1 MPSASVFRRFIDRLR
16 VGSRAHLALEIG
28 ERGARL
34 LLVRRAGDGIQIE
47 RKLSADLRADGLVSP
62 GEMAARLRS
71 LLAELPESATATLVL
86 PAGRT
91 HSQLMALRAGESR
104 AAADLA
110 RIVGGRQ
117 FEAVPSVFDAR
128 PLRATE
134 RHAHPLWVSIAREAD
149 VELHLLRCGLPAER
163 VAGVVGADAALAAA
177 FATLPERPPVAV
189 LVELGA
195 TAGLLVVVE
204 NDQPVFAA
212 DLDWGMDQVVS
223 ALASDLGCTVA
234 AAETILARDGA
245 EILGTAS
252 APRVTAVLGG
262 LKQAVE
268 SLLQDYAREA
278 AQPASI
284 LLAAPRWISGEGLDA
299 GHAHELF
306 ARALAG
312 PVESARA
319 WPVVPVSGGA
329 GGELGL
335 GGGVLAYGS
344 AAIALGLVAAP
355 PNLAPPAARAVRR
368 AEAWTAALQGAGLAL
383 AAAGLIVAAFTLHA
397 RAGDLSARTAE
408 VEALRAARAGVPEL
422 LAARGEREQAYVEA
436 LPALYFQ
443 KRTRDFIAGTR
454 LLREQRSDGNF
465 WFALVTDTETYQAG
479 SLPQGSP
486 SAAPET
492 QLLAGFLARPS
503 GLVVELS
510 FRPGG
515 EDPLAQVG
523 AVIADLR
530 ATGNFSRVDILPS
543 RSRQTALADRA
554 VFAADGADF
563 ALQLDAA
570 PFDGAVPASALP
582 PAPGG
587 LFGASP

>member
-1 MPSASVFRRFIDRLR
+1 MPSDSAIRRLLDRLR
-16 VGSRAHLALEIG
+16 VGARAHLALEIG

-34 LLVRRAGDGIQIE
+34 LLVRRAGDTIKVE
-47 RKLSADLRADGLVSP
+47 RKLVADLRADGLVSP
-62 GEMAARLRS
+62 VEMAARLRS
-71 LLAELPESATATLVL
+71 LLAELPEAALATLVL

-91 HSQLMALRAGESR
+91 HSQLMSLRVGESR

-110 RIVGGRQ
+110 RAVGGRQ
-117 FEAVPSVFDAR
+117 FDAVPSVFDAR
-128 PLRATE
+128 PLRPTE
-134 RHAHPLWVSIAREAD
+134 RHARPVWVSIAREAD

-163 VAGVVGADAALAAA
+163 MAGVVGADAALAAA

-204 NDQPVFAA
+204 NDQPVFTA

-223 ALASDLGCTVA
+223 ALAADLGCAVA
-234 AAETILARDGA
+234 SAEGIFARDGA
-245 EILGTAS
+245 EILGTTS
-252 APRVTAVLGG
+252 TPRVAAVLRG
-262 LKQAVE
+262 LKQAVD
-268 SLLQDYAREA
+268 SLLQDHAREA
-278 AQPASI
+278 AQPAAA
-284 LLAAPRWISGEGLDA
+284 LLGAPRWVSGEGLDV

-312 PVESARA
+312 PAEPARA
-319 WPVVPVSGGA
+319 WPVVAMGD

-335 GGGVLAYGS
+335 TGGVLAYGA
-344 AAIALGLVAAP
+344 AAIALGLVAPP

-397 RAGDLSARTAE
+397 RADDLGARTAE
-408 VEALRAARAGVPEL
+408 VEALRTARARVPEL

-454 LLREQRSDGNF
+454 LLREQRGNGNF

-479 SLPQGSP
+479 SLPQGTP

-492 QLLAGFLARPS
+492 QLLAGCLARPS

-530 ATGNFSRVDILPS
+530 ATGNFGRVDILPS

-563 ALQLDAA
+563 ALQLDTA
-570 PFDGAVPASALP
+570 PFDGAVPASAPP